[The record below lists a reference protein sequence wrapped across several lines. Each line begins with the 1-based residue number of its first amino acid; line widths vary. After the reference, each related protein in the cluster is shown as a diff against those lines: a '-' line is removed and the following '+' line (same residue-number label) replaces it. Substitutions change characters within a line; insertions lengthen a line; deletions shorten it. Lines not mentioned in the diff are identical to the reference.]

1 MRYTFRQAESEADF
15 DSLRRLNHL
24 IFAEELHQHA
34 AREDRLLVDRMERRS
49 RYWIALAG
57 DEVVGMV
64 SVHDEPPFSV
74 EQRLSDPAVL
84 AALPGRKLEVRLLA
98 VHPQH
103 RGGLVVA
110 GLLGPMIAWAL
121 TEGYELLLIS
131 GVEERA
137 PMYRRL
143 GFRELGPAVP
153 DGGAAFYPMVLRLA
167 ELPGSILISIA
178 RYQRRGVR

>member
-15 DSLRRLNHL
+15 VSLRRLNHL
-24 IFAEELHQHA
+24 IFAEELGQHSPH
-34 AREDRLLVDRMERRS
+34 EDGLLIDRMETHS

-64 SVHDEPPFSV
+64 SVHDDPPYSV
-74 EQRLSDPAVL
+74 EQRLSDPSVL
-84 AALPGRKLEVRLLA
+84 ENLPGRKLEVRLLA
-98 VHPQH
+98 VHPRH
-103 RGGLVVA
+103 RGRLVVA
-110 GLLGPMIAWAL
+110 GLLGPLIAWAF

-131 GVEERA
+131 GVVERA

-153 DGGAAFYPMVLRLA
+153 DGAAAFFPMVLRLSD
-167 ELPGSILISIA
+167 LPGSILISIA